1 VRAQAIRRW
10 IGTLRHRP
18 VHPQWLI
25 AGTFMP
31 AFYRVLAARE
41 PRLPGGVV

>member
-1 VRAQAIRRW
+1 
-10 IGTLRHRP
+10 
-18 VHPQWLI
+18 LI